1 MWASIGQCII
11 LLAAAAAAAAAAA
24 SAASA
29 ARAESNF
36 GKHVMRGSLA
46 LSLLARLPTRSTQI
60 SDD

>member
-11 LLAAAAAAAAAAA
+11 LLAAAAAAAA